1 MECYLDNSATTIPS
15 KSAVTAANTAMTAV
29 FGNPS
34 SLHRHGFEALQM
46 LENARTAVAKSLS
59 ANSTELYFT
68 PSGTVA
74 NNTAI
79 FGAVGQ
85 NRRRGNKIVTTAL
98 EHPSV
103 EACMQRLE
111 AQGFTV
117 VRLKPDSSG
126 HIPLSRFEHA
136 IDEQTILVSCMAVNN
151 EVGSIMPFDRLKAVI
166 RAKKSPALLHVDAVQ
181 GYLKLPIVP
190 KKCGID
196 LLSMSAHKVHGL
208 KGVGALYLQK
218 GVHIKPYVLGGGQ
231 EEGICSGTQGMP
243 AIAAFGAAV
252 EDFGGTRENAEKVT
266 ALNARLQEKLLAVPG
281 VVRNSPEDALPYI
294 LNISME
300 GIPSQVSVNA
310 LSMRGVYVSA
320 GSACSKGHRS
330 GVLTAMGLPPQRID
344 TAVRLS
350 LSQNT
355 TSEEIDY
362 CAAAVAEI
370 AGQLRKK
377 G

>member
-1 MECYLDNSATTIPS
+1 MECYLDNSATTLPCAA
-15 KSAVTAANTAMTAV
+15 AVKAAHTAMTAV

-59 ANSTELYFT
+59 VNSTELFFT
-68 PSGTVA
+68 PSGTIA

-79 FGAVGQ
+79 FGAAGQ

-103 EACMQRLE
+103 ENCMQRLE
-111 AQGFTV
+111 EQGFTV
-117 VRLKPDSSG
+117 VRLQPDQNG
-126 HIPLSRFEHA
+126 NVKLSQFEEA
-136 IDEQTILVSCMAVNN
+136 IDAQTILVSCMAVNN
-151 EVGSIMPFDRLKAVI
+151 EVGSILPFDRLKSVI
-166 RAKKSPALLHVDAVQ
+166 RAKKAPALLHVDAVQ
-181 GYLKLPIVP
+181 GYLKLPVTP
-190 KKCGID
+190 KKNGID

-208 KGVGALYLQK
+208 KGVGALYIGK

-252 EDFGGTRENAEKVT
+252 EDFGSMQENLEKIS
-266 ALNARLQEKLLAVPG
+266 ALNTRLQEKLFILDG
-281 VVRNSPEDALPYI
+281 VVRNSPENALPYI
-294 LNISME
+294 LNISIE

-330 GVLTAMGLPPQRID
+330 GVLTAMGLPSQRID
-344 TAVRLS
+344 TAVRIS
-350 LSQNT
+350 LSHNT
-355 TSEEIDY
+355 AIEEIDY

-370 AGQLRKK
+370 TRQLRKK

>member
-1 MECYLDNSATTIPS
+1 MECYLDNSATTVPCAA
-15 KSAVTAANTAMTAV
+15 AVRAANTAMTAV

-46 LENARTAVAKSLS
+46 LENARAAVAKSLS
-59 ANSTELYFT
+59 VSNAELYFT

-85 NRRRGNKIVTTAL
+85 NRRRGNRIVTTAM

-111 AQGFTV
+111 TQGFTV
-117 VRLKPDSSG
+117 VRLQPDQNG
-126 HIPLSRFEHA
+126 NIKLSQFEEA
-136 IDEQTILVSCMAVNN
+136 IDAQTILVSCMAVNN
-151 EVGSIMPFDRLKAVI
+151 EVGSILPFDRLKSVI

-181 GYLKLPIVP
+181 GYLKLPIIP
-190 KKCGID
+190 KKSGVD

-208 KGVGALYLQK
+208 KGIGALYIGK

-252 EDFGGTRENAEKVT
+252 EDFGSTQENLERIRAI
-266 ALNARLQEKLLAVPG
+266 NARLQEQLLAIPG
-281 VVRNSPEDALPYI
+281 VVRNSPENALPYI
-294 LNISME
+294 LNVSIE

-350 LSQNT
+350 LSHH
-355 TSEEIDY
+355 TSQEEIDY
-362 CAAAVAEI
+362 CAAAVAEMT
-370 AGQLRKK
+370 ARLRKK